1 MGDPSNST
9 SGKHQNSA
17 LDDPTDG
24 PRSKAQK
31 TSTSSESTIDDSST
45 SCPGVLTTVLE
56 SEASASIRKE
66 ENEDSCPILKLSRN
80 DELKLIFGYAGEK
93 QYGFVACVSDRFH
106 QAHLETFGGETS
118 TSIESAAES
127 VSRAQLCL
135 GTERPNCD
143 TRAIKLF
150 QAAAKNG
157 QLEVLKWGQGS
168 GYELESML
176 DKGDIS
182 CVAKNG
188 HLEVVKYLREIG
200 VSWDENT
207 CAGAA
212 NGGHLELLKWA
223 RVNQCP
229 WNELTCTEAAC
240 SGHLALLKWAR
251 ANRCPWN
258 EETCSHAAAYGRLD
272 LLKWARA
279 NQCPWDEETCS
290 YAAADGHLELLKWA
304 RANQCPW
311 NEETCTEAAANGHLE
326 LLKWAKLNGCPWDAD
341 TNDVGQENGDP
352 ALMRY
357 LEDHGLFMM

>member
-31 TSTSSESTIDDSST
+31 TSTSSKSTIDDSST

-66 ENEDSCPILKLSRN
+66 ENEDSCPILKLSN
-80 DELKLIFGYAGEK
+80 DELKLIFGYAGEN

-143 TRAIKLF
+143 TRATKLF

-212 NGGHLELLKWA
+212 NGCHLELLKWA

-258 EETCSHAAAYGRLD
+258 EETCTQAAAYGRLD